1 MAIRTITRHTLE
13 PLLREQLTSLPAGR
27 VVEIGV
33 SKNYSPYKKWIPNTE
48 YITVDQRASFNP
60 HLCADAC
67 NLGIKS
73 DSVDTVVILE
83 VLEHTLFPYNVVQEI
98 HRILKPGGKCI
109 LSTRFIFPYHPS
121 PNDYYRFTR
130 DALETF
136 FKVFSSVSVFEH
148 GNRFQAVWQV
158 MLDREL
164 FGRKPL
170 HIKIMRRFNKLIA
183 QIMSTNK
190 LVPLGYLVIAKK

>member
-1 MAIRTITRHTLE
+1 MAIRSITRHTLE
-13 PLLREQLTSLPAGR
+13 PLLREHLNGLSAGR

-33 SKNYSPYKKWIPNTE
+33 SKNYSPYKTWIPSTE
-48 YITVDQRASFNP
+48 YITIDQRHSFKP

-67 NLGIKS
+67 NLGILA
-73 DSVDTVVILE
+73 DSVDTVIILE
-83 VLEHTLFPYNVVQEI
+83 VLEHTLFPFDVIQEM

-121 PNDYYRFTR
+121 PKDYYRFTR
-130 DALETF
+130 DALDTF
-136 FKVFSSVSVFEH
+136 FQSFSSVSILEH
-148 GNRFQAVWQV
+148 GNRFQSAWQIMV
-158 MLDREL
+158 DREL

-170 HIKIMRRFNKLIA
+170 HIKIMRRFNKYFARIN
-183 QIMSTNK
+183 SKNK